1 MTNISMRNGKAY
13 EYACV
18 LAFQS
23 EISPIRDVMVI
34 ENTSLEVAR
43 ISWNTMSEGKKDELL
58 ISATAGI
65 QALIKME
72 PRIVEDG
79 NDSLELSLQADNEG
93 RDGDVRDVLIIR
105 KSIDWEIGLSVKHNH
120 YAIKHSRL
128 SGKLDFGQKWLGMP
142 CSENYFSEIEPYFT
156 ELKHLRQQGVM
167 WRDVS
172 DKAESFYV
180 PILAAFM
187 RELKSKYSEHGSTVV
202 EAMAEY
208 LLGKKDYYKLIS
220 NKSKRSTRLISF
232 NLNGTLNQP
241 GAKTNP
247 EIMIPSVELPRRIFN
262 LAMKPGS
269 NNTIELNM
277 DNGWE
282 MSLRIHSASSKV
294 ESSLKFDVQFT
305 GMPTTLFIIDS
316 PWVG

>member
-1 MTNISMRNGKAY
+1 MRNGKAY

-18 LAFQS
+18 LAFKAK
-23 EISPIRDVMVI
+23 IFPIRNVVLI
-34 ENTSLEVAR
+34 ENTSMKIAR
-43 ISWNTMSEGKKDELL
+43 TSWNTMDKIKKEELL

-65 QALIKME
+65 ESLIKVE

-79 NDSLELSLQADNEG
+79 NDLLELSLQADNEG
-93 RDGDVRDVLIIR
+93 QDGDVRDVLIIR
-105 KSIDWEIGLSVKHNH
+105 KSIDWVIGLSVKHNH

-128 SGKLDFGQKWLGMP
+128 STELDFGLKWLGIP
-142 CSENYFSEIEPYFT
+142 CSDDYFSEIKPYFSKMKQ
-156 ELKHLRQQGVM
+156 LKKQGIM
-167 WRDVS
+167 WKDVS
-172 DKAESFYV
+172 NKAESFYV
-180 PILAAFM
+180 PILSSFIK
-187 RELKSKYSEHGSTVV
+187 ELNSKYNKHGSVVV

-220 NKSKRSTRLISF
+220 NKSERSTRLISF
-232 NLNGTLNQP
+232 NLHGTLNQP
-241 GAKTNP
+241 SKKINP

-305 GMPTTLFIIDS
+305 GMPTSLFIIDS
-316 PWVG
+316 PWVD